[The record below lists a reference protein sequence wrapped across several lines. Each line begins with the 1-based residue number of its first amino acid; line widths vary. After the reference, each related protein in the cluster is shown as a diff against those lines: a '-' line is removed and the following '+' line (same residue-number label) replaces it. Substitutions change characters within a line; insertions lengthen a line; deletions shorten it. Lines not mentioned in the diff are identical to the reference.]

1 MNRKKTCSGPSSTG
15 NIKITII
22 NNNPMLTAPNVF
34 VVSSITNLGT
44 NAGYQ
49 WQDSTLT
56 RSWQNIFGA
65 KNSSINYSAL
75 AGHKLRC
82 ILTSKD
88 SCASP
93 LTVISNVL
101 TFNGMSSIN
110 DRLNSDIF
118 IYPNPT
124 KNKLILTGLNYK
136 DNWEKAYI
144 VEITGRIVLKNLSI
158 KNQSEVT
165 IDLGNIETGS
175 YILTIISKDNL
186 VKSFNFIK
194 E

>member
-1 MNRKKTCSGPSSTG
+1 MGC
-15 NIKITII
+15 
-22 NNNPMLTAPNVF
+22 
-34 VVSSITNLGT
+34 
-44 NAGYQ
+44 
-49 WQDSTLT
+49 
-56 RSWQNIFGA
+56 
-65 KNSSINYSAL
+65 L
-75 AGHKLRC
+75 A
-82 ILTSKD
+82 
-88 SCASP
+88 
-93 LTVISNVL
+93 
-101 TFNGMSSIN
+101 F
-110 DRLNSDIF
+110 
-118 IYPNPT
+118 
-124 KNKLILTGLNYK
+124 ILTGLNYK